1 MLVIQE
7 VFISAGFKQVL
18 IRINRWDRY
27 KCCRKES
34 VGLVHLWARA

>member
-7 VFISAGFKQVL
+7 VLISAGFKQAL

-34 VGLVHLWARA
+34 VGLAQRWTRA